1 MPPALPILD
10 RMSALS
16 DPTRCRLLLVLER
29 HELTVGE
36 LCTVLQL
43 PQSTV
48 SRHLKVLGDEQ
59 WVAARAEGTS
69 RRYRVPA
76 ERLDPAA
83 KRLWNLVR
91 EQLED
96 TPAAEQDTRRLESVL
111 ARRRTASQAFFS
123 SAAGQW
129 DRLRG
134 EMFGQRA
141 DLLGLLAFLDDR
153 WTVGDLGCGTGQL
166 SEALAPHVRRV
177 VAIDDSAAMLAAA
190 RKRLGKASNV
200 ELRRGELEAL
210 PADDGELDAAV
221 LSLVLHY
228 VVEPAR
234 AVAEAARAL
243 RRGGKLVIVDLTPHD
258 HDDYQQTMGHVWPG
272 FAEAQLAAWLRA
284 AGLGRIRYT
293 GLAADPAAK
302 GPALFVC
309 AAIKDAEVS

>member
-16 DPTRCRLLLVLER
+16 DPTRCRLLLLLER

-36 LCTVLQL
+36 LCAVLQL

-96 TPAAEQDTRRLESVL
+96 TPAAGQDARRLESVL

-141 DLLGLLAFLDDR
+141 DLLGLLAFLDDG

-210 PADDGELDAAV
+210 PADDGELDAAA

-258 HDDYQQTMGHVWPG
+258 HDEYQQTMGHVWPG
-272 FAEAQLAAWLRA
+272 FAEAQLGAWLRE
-284 AGLGRIRYT
+284 AGLSRVRYT
-293 GLAADPAAK
+293 ALPADPAAK

-309 AAIKDAEVS
+309 AAVKEVS